1 MEPQIIKRSGMKV
14 IWRTAAC
21 LLLSAACLWVLLL
34 GVQRVQAGDTQ
45 GWITLLAGLLGAV
58 VFGFFTLTWFR
69 LIQCPALVIDDRGV
83 NDSSWLNSLG
93 FIPWEQ
99 AVGFLPNED
108 RSTGA
113 RVSSVLIV
121 FADPA
126 WPWSRLRG
134 IKRMFSKANAG
145 LGYAPGQIGV
155 DSIAMTGV
163 ELAALLVEQRRLR
176 RPDLPVAAG
185 PVPGPQPGTW
195 EVSDPN
201 GYLERLGWRA
211 APTA

>member
-1 MEPQIIKRSGMKV
+1 MEPQIIKRSGKKV
-14 IWRTAAC
+14 IWRTVGC
-21 LLLSAACLWVLLL
+21 LLLTAACLWVLLL

-69 LIQCPALVIDDRGV
+69 LIQRPALVIDDRGV

-134 IKRMFSKANAG
+134 INRMFNKGNASM
-145 LGYAPGQIGV
+145 GYAPGQIGV

-195 EVSDPN
+195 EVADPN
-201 GYLERLGWRA
+201 GYLEPRGPQA
-211 APTA
+211 APPA

>member
-14 IWRTAAC
+14 IWIWRTVGC

-34 GVQRVQAGDTQ
+34 GVYHVSRR
-45 GWITLLAGLLGAV
+45 WITLLAGLLGAV

-176 RPDLPVAAG
+176 RPDLCP
-185 PVPGPQPGTW
+185 
-195 EVSDPN
+195 
-201 GYLERLGWRA
+201 R
-211 APTA
+211 